1 MIRRPQRPQRP
12 TFRLRLRLQR
22 GIALLEALLAVLLL
36 AIGLIGTVG
45 LQARSMAAMTD
56 ASMRAE
62 ATMAAEH
69 LLGIMNSDQAN
80 LAGYAKSLA
89 GAAGPALAP
98 WYNDTRTRI
107 PNAQVEVVVTR
118 TGVTRHFRVDVLIK
132 WTRKAGAYE
141 NKYTVNSHI
150 AASQ

>member
-1 MIRRPQRPQRP
+1 MIRRPQRPS
-12 TFRLRLRLQR
+12 LKLRLQR

-56 ASMRAE
+56 AGLRAA

-80 LAGYAKSLA
+80 LASYAMA
-89 GAAGPALAP
+89 MGGAPSAQLAP
-98 WYNDTRTRI
+98 WYNDTRSRI
-107 PNAQVEVVVTR
+107 PNAQIEVEVINTA
-118 TGVTRHFRVDVLIK
+118 GTRHFRVNLLIE
-132 WTRKAGAYE
+132 WTRKSGGVTNSYS
-141 NKYTVNSHI
+141 VNSHI
-150 AASQ
+150 ATSQ

>member
-1 MIRRPQRPQRP
+1 MIRRPPRRPV
-12 TFRLRLRLQR
+12 TARLQR

-45 LQARSMAAMTD
+45 LQARSMAAISD
-56 ASMRAE
+56 AGLRAE
-62 ATMAAEH
+62 ATMAADH

-80 LAGYAKSLA
+80 LAGYAVSRGGSP
-89 GAAGPALAP
+89 GARLAP

-107 PNAQVEVVVTR
+107 PNAQIEVVVLR
-118 TGVTRHFRVDVLIK
+118 TGVTSHYRVNLLIE
-132 WTRKAGAYE
+132 WTRKSGGVTNSYS
-141 NKYTVNSHI
+141 VNSHI

>member
-1 MIRRPQRPQRP
+1 MIRRPSYHTVKP
-12 TFRLRLRLQR
+12 RLQR

-36 AIGLIGTVG
+36 AIGLVGTVG
-45 LQARSMAAMTD
+45 LQARSMAAISD
-56 ASMRAE
+56 AGMRAE

-80 LAGYAKSLA
+80 LASYAMTMGGSP
-89 GAAGPALAP
+89 GAQLAP

-107 PNAQVEVVVTR
+107 PNAQIEVEVLR
-118 TGVTRHFRVDVLIK
+118 TGATNHYRVNLEIQ
-132 WTRKAGAYE
+132 WTRKTGGVT
-141 NKYTVNSHI
+141 NSYTVNSHI

>member
-1 MIRRPQRPQRP
+1 MKRLPPRPSP
-12 TFRLRLRLQR
+12 RLRLQR

-56 ASMRAE
+56 ASLRAE

-80 LAGYAKSLA
+80 LPAYAMAMGGSP
-89 GAAGPALAP
+89 GTQLAP
-98 WYNDTRTRI
+98 WYNDTRLRI
-107 PNAQVEVVVTR
+107 PNAQIEVQVLPTV
-118 TGVTRHFRVDVLIK
+118 GTRHYRVNLRIE
-132 WTRKAGAYE
+132 WTRKSGGVTNAYS
-141 NKYTVNSHI
+141 VNSHI

>member
-1 MIRRPQRPQRP
+1 MVIDS
-12 TFRLRLRLQR
+12 
-22 GIALLEALLAVLLL
+22 IANKPL
-36 AIGLIGTVG
+36 IDQLIGDFKPDAIAHT
-45 LQARSMAAMTD
+45 AASYKD
-56 ASMRAE
+56 P
-62 ATMAAEH
+62 
-69 LLGIMNSDQAN
+69 DD
-80 LAGYAKSLA
+80 
-89 GAAGPALAP
+89 
-98 WYNDTRTRI
+98 WYNDTLTRI